1 MKTRFALGVA
11 AAALLSMG
19 APQAHAAAGQD
30 AANEQAAA
38 EAQYQAQM
46 AALQQQVHPQSGT
59 IAIPEAKAHLNL
71 GKNYYF
77 LPAVEAKRVLT
88 EAWGNPPEATENVL
102 GIVFP
107 MGKSFMDATW
117 GAVINYEDTG
127 HIADKDAAS
136 EDYDSVLN
144 DMKSAA
150 EEENEDRKAAGYGG
164 SHVVGWAQAPTYDS
178 GSKTLIW
185 ARNLKFDDST
195 QNTLNYDVRTLG
207 RTGVLSLNM
216 VDTMSNLDV
225 VRTAA
230 THLGSTVEFDQ
241 GARYADYNASTDKL
255 ADFGLAGLVAGGAGL
270 AVAKKVG
277 LLGLLALFLK
287 KGIAIVIALFAGV
300 GAWVKRRLGRG
311 NDEEA
316 EEGGY
321 AG

>member
-1 MKTRFALGVA
+1 MRFALGVA
-11 AAALLSMG
+11 AATLLSIG
-19 APQAHAAAGQD
+19 APQAWAAAGQN
-30 AANEQAAA
+30 AVSEQAAA
-38 EAQYQAQM
+38 EAQYKAQM

-77 LPAVEAKRVLT
+77 LPAADAKRVLT
-88 EAWGNPPEATENVL
+88 EAWGNPPDATDNVL

-107 MGKSFMDATW
+107 AGKSFMDATW

-136 EDYDSVLN
+136 ENYESVLN

-150 EEENEDRKAAGYGG
+150 EEENEDRKAAGYAGT
-164 SHVVGWAQAPTYDS
+164 HVVGWAQAPAYDS

-185 ARNLKFDDST
+185 ARNIKFDDSSL
-195 QNTLNYDVRTLG
+195 NTLNYDVRTLG

-216 VDTMSNLDV
+216 VDTMPNLDV

-255 ADFGLAGLVAGGAGL
+255 AADFGLAGLVAGGAGL

-277 LLGLLALFLK
+277 LLGLLAVFLK
-287 KGIAIVIALFAGV
+287 KGIAIAIALFAGV

-311 NDEEA
+311 NGEDS

-321 AG
+321 TG

>member
-1 MKTRFALGVA
+1 MRFALGVA
-11 AAALLSMG
+11 AATLLSIG
-19 APQAHAAAGQD
+19 APRAWAAAGQD
-30 AANEQAAA
+30 AASEQAAA
-38 EAQYQAQM
+38 EAQHKAQM
-46 AALQQQVHPQSGT
+46 AALQQEVHPRSGT

-77 LPAVEAKRVLT
+77 LPAVVAKRVLT
-88 EAWGNPPEATENVL
+88 EAWGNPPDATDNVL

-107 MGKSFMDATW
+107 AGKSFMDATW

-136 EDYDSVLN
+136 ENYESVLN

-150 EEENEDRKAAGYGG
+150 EEENEDRKAAGYAGTR
-164 SHVVGWAQAPTYDS
+164 VVGWAQAPTYDS
-178 GSKTLIW
+178 GRKTLIW
-185 ARNLKFDDST
+185 ARNIKFDDSSL
-195 QNTLNYDVRTLG
+195 NALNYDVRTLG

-216 VDTMSNLDV
+216 VDTMPNLDV

-270 AVAKKVG
+270 AVAKKAG

-287 KGIAIVIALFAGV
+287 KGVAIAIALFAAV
-300 GAWVKRRLGRG
+300 AALVKRRLGRG
-311 NDEEA
+311 NDEDS

-321 AG
+321 TG